1 MLVVYVPWVDYS
13 KWEMWC
19 LGGVVVR
26 SDELFE
32 KISGELFFSK
42 KFFFWSQHNQSFRGR
57 LSFKRLVLV
66 PVFLQVFSRVLEHL
80 LLVLSLLR
88 LLLVLLS
95 DFRVLS
101 LPFWR
106 SIAGSFCL
114 CCLYW
119 RSCFLVSY
127 GIASRAGV
135 FINVQAGVSSIVVVF
150 FFLWVFLELVF
161 LSTLEALLQSDCSPW
176 WVLICKLIGW
186 LSLSDIQDH
195 G

>member
-1 MLVVYVPWVDYS
+1 M
-13 KWEMWC
+13 
-19 LGGVVVR
+19 
-26 SDELFE
+26 
-32 KISGELFFSK
+32 
-42 KFFFWSQHNQSFRGR
+42 
-57 LSFKRLVLV
+57 V

-106 SIAGSFCL
+106 SIASSFCL

-135 FINVQAGVSSIVVVF
+135 FINVQAGVSTIVVVF
-150 FFLWVFLELVF
+150 FFMGVPRTGVPFNLGSSSSIRLLAMMSAHLQAYRLVI
-161 LSTLEALLQSDCSPW
+161 P
-176 WVLICKLIGW
+176 I
-186 LSLSDIQDH
+186 
-195 G
+195 